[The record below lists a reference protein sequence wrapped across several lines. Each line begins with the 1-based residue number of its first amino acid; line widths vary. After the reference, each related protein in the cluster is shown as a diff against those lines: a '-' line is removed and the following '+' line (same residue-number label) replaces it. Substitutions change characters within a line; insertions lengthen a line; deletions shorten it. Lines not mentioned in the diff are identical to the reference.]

1 MKAEYLLKTSPWK
14 YIIRCIPGLRNYLN
28 IIMQVNTTG
37 IPQGYALGPLLAAL
51 YIAPYLKEF
60 NKELIVYI
68 DDGIIFTDDETKIQK
83 FQNIMENLEIKLSE
97 EKCF

>member
-1 MKAEYLLKTSPWK
+1 
-14 YIIRCIPGLRNYLN
+14 
-28 IIMQVNTTG
+28 MQVNTTG

-60 NKELIVYI
+60 NNQLVVYI
-68 DDGIIFTDDETKIQK
+68 DDGILFGEKCEIERFKNT
-83 FQNIMENLEIKLSE
+83 MENLEIALSK